1 MSSSLR
7 GPLPIVP
14 QDSTDAGELYAT
26 SLVRMAALPAA
37 VDEVLREIED
47 VAREEQIPVVGRL
60 EGMLLQTLASLPGAS
75 TRRIL
80 DIGTAIGYSAIWL
93 ARALA
98 PGGRV
103 TTIEIDPVRAG
114 RAARFIDRAG
124 YADRVDVLV
133 GDAFDMLPELG
144 EFDVIFQDVMKHR
157 YFGDDPSKA
166 AELLKLSKSHL
177 APQGVLFIDNAF
189 CGNHVLDEGDPDSI
203 EARGVRLMNELL
215 AQDTDFTSVILPV
228 RDGLWVARRS

>member
-7 GPLPIVP
+7 GSLPIVP
-14 QDSTDAGELYAT
+14 QDSTDPRELYAT
-26 SLVRMAALPAA
+26 SLARAAALPA
-37 VDEVLREIED
+37 VIDEVLREMED

-60 EGMLLQTLASLPGAS
+60 EGVMLQTLASLPGPS

-103 TTIEIDPVRAG
+103 TSIEIDPVRAA
-114 RAARFIDRAG
+114 RAARFIERAG

-133 GDAFDMLPELG
+133 GDAFDIVPGLG

-166 AELLKLSKSHL
+166 AALLKLSKSHL
-177 APQGVLFIDNAF
+177 DPQGVLMIDNAF
-189 CGNHVLDEGDPDSI
+189 CGNHVLDGTATDSI
-203 EARGVRLMNELL
+203 EARGVQTMNELL
-215 AQDTDFTSVILPV
+215 SQDTDFVSVILPV
-228 RDGLWVARRS
+228 RDGLWVAHRS